1 MPRAE
6 EEEISSIASQ
16 QNYIEEKTNEQHL
29 QDLEESKTQENIIL
43 TNSVESDC
51 FILNPPVA
59 VCKGRPPEVRL
70 KSSLELM
77 QNKVKKSGITSQN
90 IQAETLKRQFPFSQS
105 SSSSRQGQK
114 KVRISF

>member
-1 MPRAE
+1 
-6 EEEISSIASQ
+6 
-16 QNYIEEKTNEQHL
+16 
-29 QDLEESKTQENIIL
+29 
-43 TNSVESDC
+43 
-51 FILNPPVA
+51 
-59 VCKGRPPEVRL
+59 
-70 KSSLELM
+70 M